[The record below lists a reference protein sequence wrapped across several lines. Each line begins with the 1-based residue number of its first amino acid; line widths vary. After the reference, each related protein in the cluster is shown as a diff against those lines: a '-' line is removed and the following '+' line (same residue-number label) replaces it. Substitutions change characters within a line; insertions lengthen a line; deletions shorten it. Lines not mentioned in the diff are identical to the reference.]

1 MRVNNSTHKGSLQGG
16 FTIVE
21 LMLAMSVFSL
31 ILIASTAGI
40 VQISRLYYKSAITSR
55 TQDNARSI
63 VTELSRSL
71 QFSGATPVINDT
83 GVEYT
88 PGKTVRS
95 VCIGSL
101 RFSYALNQQVGVDTP
116 YALWRDNDADSVCTP
131 LDLTDPSLS
140 STSEG
145 IELIGENS
153 RITRL
158 NVANNRAKEYSIEL
172 TVAYGDSDL
181 LLALDASGNETTDPL
196 NTVRYICRPSG
207 PSTQFCATAEIETL
221 ATRRL

>member
-1 MRVNNSTHKGSLQGG
+1 MKENSRTHKALKQGG

-21 LMLAMSVFSL
+21 LMLAMTIFSL
-31 ILIASTAGI
+31 ILIAASAGI

-71 QFSGATPVINDT
+71 QFSGATPVINNT

-88 PGKTVRS
+88 SGKPVRS

-101 RFSYALNQQVGVDTP
+101 RFSYVLDQQVGDDTP
-116 YALWRDNDADSVCTP
+116 YVLWRDNEADSACTP
-131 LDLTDPSLS
+131 LDVTDSNLGS
-140 STSEG
+140 VSEG

-158 NVANNRAKEYSIEL
+158 NIENNRAKEYSVQL

-181 LLALDASGNETTDPL
+181 FLALDASGDEASDPADI
-196 NTVRYICRPSG
+196 VRYICRPSG